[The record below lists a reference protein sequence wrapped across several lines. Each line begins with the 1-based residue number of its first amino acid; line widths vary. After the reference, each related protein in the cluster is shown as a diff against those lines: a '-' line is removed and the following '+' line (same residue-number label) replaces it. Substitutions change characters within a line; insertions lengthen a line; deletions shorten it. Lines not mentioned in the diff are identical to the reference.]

1 VDVKLSDAERN
12 LILVAVWQMK
22 HSRGKLY
29 AERTD
34 LSFDSVG

>member
-1 VDVKLSDAERN
+1 VDVELSDAERD
-12 LILVAVWQMK
+12 LVLVALWQKK

-34 LSFDSVG
+34 LCPRLSG